1 MRKLIV
7 FNHMSLDGYFTGEN
21 GDFRWAH
28 SGNDDPEYAAFVAGN
43 ANGGGQLLFGRI
55 TYDLMAG
62 YWPTPM
68 ADQHDPVVAKAMNN
82 MQKVVFSRNMDK
94 ALWNNTKLVR
104 TDIVSEIRKMK
115 NEPGPGMV
123 IMGSGRIISQLAP
136 EQVIDEYQIMVNPVA
151 LGKGRTMFE
160 GMDKM
165 LSLKLTSSRT
175 FNNGKVFLCFEPGIK

>member
-7 FNHMSLDGYFTGEN
+7 FNHISVDGYFTGEN

-28 SGNDDPEYAAFVAGN
+28 AGSDDPEYAAFVAGN
-43 ANGGGQLLFGRI
+43 ASGEGQLLFGRI

-68 ADQHDPVVAKAMNN
+68 TDQQNLAVAKAMNN
-82 MQKVVFSRNMDK
+82 MQKVVFSRTMNK
-94 ALWNNTKLVR
+94 ALWNNTTLIKS
-104 TDIVSEIRKMK
+104 DIVSAIRKMK

-123 IMGSGRIISQLAP
+123 IMGSGSIISQLAL
-136 EQVIDEYQIMVNPVA
+136 EQIIDEYQIIVNPVA
-151 LGKGRTMFE
+151 LGKGRTMFN

-165 LSLKLTSSRT
+165 FSLKLT
-175 FNNGKVFLCFEPGIK
+175 

>member
-7 FNHMSLDGYFTGEN
+7 FNHISLDGYFTGEN

-28 SGNDDPEYAAFVAGN
+28 TGNDDPEYAAFVAGN
-43 ANGGGQLLFGRI
+43 AGGDGQLLFGRV

-62 YWPTPM
+62 YWPTAM
-68 ADQHDPVVAKAMNN
+68 AEQQNPVVAKGMNN

-94 ALWNNTKLVR
+94 ALWNNTKLVK
-104 TDIVSEIRKMK
+104 TNIVSEIKKMK

-123 IMGSGRIISQLAP
+123 IMGSGSIISQLAP
-136 EQVIDEYQIMVNPVA
+136 EQVIDEYQIIVNPLA

-160 GMDKM
+160 GMGKM
-165 LSLKLTSSRT
+165 LSLKLMSTRA
-175 FNNGKVFLCFEPGIK
+175 FQNGKVLLRFEPGK